1 MKFVF
6 SVLIIIFL
14 QNCSFDNKSGIWKN
28 ENSITKKDDEFFKDF
43 ENVNFSNQE
52 FEKIIP
58 IKNNFYFKLPN
69 PVDNKSWSD
78 IYYNQSNS
86 LENFKYDENFKLILK
101 SKKLSKFQI
110 DKNFLIYNK
119 NLIST
124 DEKGNIIFFSIEENR
139 IISKFNFYRKKH
151 KKIVKKLNII
161 IENDLLYVSDN
172 LGYLYAIN
180 YLQNKIIW
188 AKKYDVAFRSN
199 IKIYKNK
206 IITSNQDNNLYF
218 FNKNNGS
225 ILNLIPTEETVI
237 KNNFKNNLSLN
248 KNMTFFINTFGSLY
262 AINNDNMRIKWF
274 VNLNQSLDL
283 NPTDLFIGSQI
294 VNGQNELV
302 LSSNFYTYI
311 IDQDTGSILHKKSF
325 ITDIRPI
332 ILKNYLFMVTRNNY
346 LVATNLENGNIIY
359 SYDLNSEIAKFLK
372 IKKKQANFSNL
383 MILNNKIVI
392 FLKNSFILFLDI
404 NGNFKQIRKLPT
416 KIYTSPVI
424 VNKNIIYLDKKNKL
438 SIIN

>member
-1 MKFVF
+1 M
-6 SVLIIIFL
+6 
-14 QNCSFDNKSGIWKN
+14 
-28 ENSITKKDDEFFKDF
+28 
-43 ENVNFSNQE
+43 
-52 FEKIIP
+52 
-58 IKNNFYFKLPN
+58 
-69 PVDNKSWSD
+69 
-78 IYYNQSNS
+78 
-86 LENFKYDENFKLILK
+86 
-101 SKKLSKFQI
+101 
-110 DKNFLIYNK
+110 
-119 NLIST
+119 
-124 DEKGNIIFFSIEENR
+124 
-139 IISKFNFYRKKH
+139 
-151 KKIVKKLNII
+151 
-161 IENDLLYVSDN
+161 LYVSDN
-172 LGYLYAIN
+172 LGYLYTIN

-332 ILKNYLFMVTRNNY
+332 ILK
-346 LVATNLENGNIIY
+346 I
-359 SYDLNSEIAKFLK
+359 
-372 IKKKQANFSNL
+372 
-383 MILNNKIVI
+383 I
-392 FLKNSFILFLDI
+392 FLRL
-404 NGNFKQIRKLPT
+404 QE
-416 KIYTSPVI
+416 
-424 VNKNIIYLDKKNKL
+424 IITLL
-438 SIIN
+438 LLI